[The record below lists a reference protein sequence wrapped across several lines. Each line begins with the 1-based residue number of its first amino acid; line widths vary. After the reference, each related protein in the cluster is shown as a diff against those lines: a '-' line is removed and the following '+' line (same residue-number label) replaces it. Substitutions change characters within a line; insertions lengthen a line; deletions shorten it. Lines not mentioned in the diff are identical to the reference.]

1 MNFFLFLFALFIV
14 FPTEGLA
21 TTDCGQLKG
30 CQAKIC
36 HLEQQIEMAKQHN
49 NDKKLSGLKT
59 ALQEVRDHC
68 TDDSLKEKIQED
80 ISKVQEDIEEY
91 RKDLNEAKADS
102 KSDKIS
108 KYQIKISEKESDLHL
123 LQNKLEALQ

>member
-1 MNFFLFLFALFIV
+1 MNFFLFLIALLIIS
-14 FPTEGLA
+14 PTEGLA
-21 TTDCGQLKG
+21 ATDCEQLTG

-49 NDKKLSGLKT
+49 NDAKLSGLNT
-59 ALQEVRDHC
+59 ALRNVRDHC

-80 ISKVQEDIEEY
+80 ISKAQEDLQEY
-91 RKDLNEAKADS
+91 RKDLEEAKAYN

-108 KYQIKISEKESDLHL
+108 KYQRKISDKEHDLSL
-123 LQNKLEALQ
+123 FQKKLEELQ